1 MMILRSQIA
10 RISKSSKLSVNLSL
24 RYQSTLINGQSYSQD
39 EFTNAPS
46 SILALTE
53 RQLHQQPSHPIGIL
67 RSLIENSLNNYQHL
81 TAPSPIV
88 STYKNFDELEF
99 PEDHPGRSLSDSYY
113 LNKTTMLRTHTS
125 AHECDVFKKGTDK
138 WILTADVYRR
148 DEIDSSHYPVF
159 HQMEGAC
166 VWDDTTKNV
175 EKAIEE
181 ELHLLEK
188 ALAHTNVITEDVT
201 VNNNPNNPYQ
211 LSQRPEVSGLIVKH
225 LKMTLNLLVYNLF
238 KHAQN
243 VDAEPLKVRWIEAYF
258 PWTGPSYE
266 LEVLWEGK
274 WLELL
279 GCGVMQQRTLERA
292 GMGHKSG
299 WAFGLGLERIAM
311 VLFGIPD
318 IRLFWS
324 TDARF
329 LSQFESGKISKF
341 VPYSKYPPCIKDV
354 SFWVNKPF
362 HENDLYEII
371 RECSQDLVES
381 VECIDNF
388 VHPKSQRHSLCYRIN
403 YRSMDKNLTNEEAN
417 DLHASVI
424 ENIKKAFNIE
434 IR

>member
-1 MMILRSQIA
+1 MILRSG
-10 RISKSSKLSVNLSL
+10 RINLKRPCTPKISLSIRCYRDLP
-24 RYQSTLINGQSYSQD
+24 RDG
-39 EFTNAPS
+39 FTNAPD

-53 RQLHQQPSHPIGIL
+53 RQLHQQPNHPLGIL
-67 RSLIENSLNNYQHL
+67 RSLIQNTLSHYKHL
-81 TAPSPIV
+81 SAPSPIV

-99 PEDHPGRSLSDSYY
+99 PADHPGRSLSDSYY
-113 LNKTTMLRTHTS
+113 LNEKTMLRTHTS
-125 AHECDVFKKGTDK
+125 AHECDVFRQGTDK
-138 WILTADVYRR
+138 WLLTADVYRR

-166 VWDDTTKNV
+166 VWDDTHKD
-175 EKAIEE
+175 
-181 ELHLLEK
+181 
-188 ALAHTNVITEDVT
+188 AHTAIASELQELESALKHTNIVT
-201 VNNNPNNPYQ
+201 TDETINNNPNNPYQ
-211 LSQRPEVSGLIVKH
+211 PTHRSLVAELIVKH
-225 LKMTLNLLVYNLF
+225 LKMTLNLLVYDLF
-238 KHAQN
+238 KHVQN
-243 VDAEPLKVRWIEAYF
+243 TDNQPLQVRWIEAYF

-266 LEVLWEGK
+266 LEVMWEGK

-292 GMGHKSG
+292 DVGHKSG

-324 TDARF
+324 QDSRF
-329 LSQFESGKISKF
+329 SSQFEAGKISKF

-354 SFWVNKPF
+354 SFWVHTPF
-362 HENDLYEII
+362 HENDLYEIV

-388 VHPKSQRHSLCYRIN
+388 THPKTNKNSLCYRIN

-417 DLHASVI
+417 DLHASVVDRLT
-424 ENIKKAFNIE
+424 KTFDIE

>member
-1 MMILRSQIA
+1 MILRSHLA
-10 RISKSSKLSVNLSL
+10 RAGASKGLNCTLSL
-24 RYQSTLINGQSYSQD
+24 SIRHQSTHTNVNSQSYVRD
-39 EFTNAPS
+39 EYTNAPA
-46 SILALTE
+46 SILALTQ
-53 RQLHQQPSHPIGIL
+53 RQLHQQLHHPIGIL
-67 RSLIENSLNNYQHL
+67 RSLIEKSLHNYEHL

-88 STYKNFDELEF
+88 STFKNFDELEF
-99 PEDHPGRSLSDSYY
+99 PADHPGRSLSDSYY
-113 LNKTTMLRTHTS
+113 LNRSTMLRTHTS
-125 AHECDVFKKGTDK
+125 AHECDVFRNNTDR

-166 VWDDTTKNV
+166 VWDDTSNNV
-175 EKAIEE
+175 EEAIGR
-181 ELHLLEK
+181 ELEVLEK
-188 ALAHTNVITEDVT
+188 ALAHTNVVTEDET

-211 LSQRPEVSGLIVKH
+211 LTQRPQVSGLIVKH

-238 KHAQN
+238 KHVQN

-266 LEVLWEGK
+266 LEVLWDGK

-279 GCGVMQQRTLERA
+279 GCGVMQQRTLDRA

-324 TDARF
+324 LDQRF
-329 LSQFESGKISKF
+329 SEQFEEGKITKF

-354 SFWVNKPF
+354 SFWVDKPF

-381 VECIDNF
+381 VEC
-388 VHPKSQRHSLCYRIN
+388 VSGSLLGW
-403 YRSMDKNLTNEEAN
+403 S
-417 DLHASVI
+417 
-424 ENIKKAFNIE
+424 
-434 IR
+434 